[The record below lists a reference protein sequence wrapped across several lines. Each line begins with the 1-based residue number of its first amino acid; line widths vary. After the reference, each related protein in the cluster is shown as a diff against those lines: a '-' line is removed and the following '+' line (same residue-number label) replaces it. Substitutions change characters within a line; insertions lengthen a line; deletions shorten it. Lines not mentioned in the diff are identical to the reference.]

1 MKLVSPFGKVASL
14 NKTLRGIW
22 VEVKKDY
29 PSMTRLVKIHYIQD
43 IYKIVHFH

>member
-14 NKTLRGIW
+14 NKTLQGIW

-29 PSMTRLVKIHYIQD
+29 PFVVLNMTRLVKFI
-43 IYKIVHFH
+43 IYKIFIR